1 MFAVEDADQRG
12 HLSGDRAR
20 VLIAGSDHERTR
32 PGVLPT
38 RPVRPRVHRPP
49 TEPGGSMVTTNVR

>member
-12 HLSGDRAR
+12 NLPGGRAR
-20 VLIAGSDHERTR
+20 VLIAGSDHARTR
-32 PGVLPT
+32 PGVVLT

-49 TEPGGSMVTTNVR
+49 TEPGGSRVTTNVR